1 MTTTDTETTHHDT
14 IVFIL
19 AHHDGGPRVAV
30 YNRSSGALT
39 LYRDGLVGMRHAMC
53 DRKHYAATRRY
64 IGAPVEEVV
73 ERVTRW
79 GPIVSQRAIDEWSL
93 PDDEYSALLRG
104 VEPSGRRETVA
115 ETPAAPAPEADWPIK
130 WKRGVPPA
138 MSRPRVRYYETR
150 RCGEAT
156 YRVGGSAGR
165 WFVAQVSSSAIYRTP
180 YVRSHQ
186 RARDLFDRLTSTEGQ
201 E

>member
-1 MTTTDTETTHHDT
+1 MRKPEQ
-14 IVFIL
+14 VFVL
-19 AHHDGGPRVAV
+19 APDDGVSRVAV
-30 YNRSSGALT
+30 YDQWSGALT
-39 LYRDGLVGMRHAMC
+39 LYRDGLVAMRDAMY
-53 DRKHYAATRRY
+53 DQKHYAATRRY
-64 IGAPVEEVV
+64 IGAPVEQVA

-79 GPIVSQRAIDEWSL
+79 GPIVSQQAMDVLSL
-93 PDDEYSALLRG
+93 PDDVYSALLCG
-104 VEPSGRRETVA
+104 VEPGERREPET
-115 ETPAAPAPEADWPIK
+115 ETPAASTPEVDRPIR

-150 RCGEAT
+150 RCGEVT

-165 WFVAQVSSSAIYRTP
+165 WFVARVGSSTIYRTP

-186 RARDLFDRLTSTEGQ
+186 RARDLFERLTATDADLQ